1 MDKAQFVELLG
12 RILTHTSWG
21 ITGAK
26 YEKDGWIEVASIE
39 FGYRDPL
46 RVNITSDSNAMIILD
61 VMRALE
67 EQIGF

>member
-12 RILTHTSWG
+12 KILTHTSWG

-26 YEKDGWIEVASIE
+26 YEKDNWVEIASIE
-39 FGYRDPL
+39 FGYREPL

-61 VMRALE
+61 VLHALE
-67 EQIGF
+67 DQIGF

>member
-12 RILTHTSWG
+12 RILTHTSWD

-26 YEKDGWIEVASIE
+26 YEKEQWLETANIE
-39 FGYRDPL
+39 FNHREPL
-46 RVNITSDSNAMIILD
+46 KVNITSDSNAMIILD

-67 EQIGF
+67 EEIGF